1 MKKINI
7 DKVLATILI
16 VASFCLVVNT
26 VLMAFLSK

>member
-7 DKVLATILI
+7 DKILAATLI

-26 VLMAFLSK
+26 ILMAFLSK

>member
-7 DKVLATILI
+7 DKVLATILT

-26 VLMAFLSK
+26 VLMAFLK